1 MFFQV
6 LNSMSHQVILFQIKL
21 VDGFDSGKI
30 CGERLYEQSIR
41 QVFVKHCILK
51 PDLRDM
57 LKLPEIGLPTMTRND
72 RYTFLSQRT
81 ASDNLPI
88 CFVYL

>member
-1 MFFQV
+1 
-6 LNSMSHQVILFQIKL
+6 MSHQVILFPIKL

-30 CGERLYEQSIR
+30 CGKRLCKQLILQFLS
-41 QVFVKHCILK
+41 KHCILI
-51 PDLRDM
+51 PDLGDM
-57 LKLPEIGLPTMTRND
+57 PKLPEIGLPTMTRNG
-72 RYTFLSQRT
+72 RYTLLSQKT

>member
-1 MFFQV
+1 
-6 LNSMSHQVILFQIKL
+6 MSHQVILFPIKL

-30 CGERLYEQSIR
+30 CGKRLCDPFIPP
-41 QVFVKHCILK
+41 FFDCILK

-57 LKLPEIGLPTMTRND
+57 LKLPEIGLPTMTRNG
-72 RYTFLSQRT
+72 RYTLLSQKT